1 MENYASTIIY
11 CALFILFLIYII
23 KSFKFSKRKK
33 KELLP
38 KGSMVYIKTEKI
50 RDGFGSLP
58 FEVIKEGVI
67 LSMTEDGYIVKLG
80 NLNYLVDFK
89 DVYLKD

>member
-1 MENYASTIIY
+1 
-11 CALFILFLIYII
+11 
-23 KSFKFSKRKK
+23 
-33 KELLP
+33 
-38 KGSMVYIKTEKI
+38 MVYIKTEKI
-50 RDGFGSLP
+50 RDGFSSLP

-89 DVYLKD
+89 NVYLKD